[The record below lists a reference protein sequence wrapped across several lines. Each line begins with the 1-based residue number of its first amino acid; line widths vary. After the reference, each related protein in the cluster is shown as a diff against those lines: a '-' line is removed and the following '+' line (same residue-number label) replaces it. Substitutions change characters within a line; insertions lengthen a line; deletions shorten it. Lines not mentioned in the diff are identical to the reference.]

1 MRSDKN
7 ARKDTLQQT
16 VKATNTGSQTVTQ
29 KESFAE
35 NESVV
40 KTVHEEHQDTDTEKV
55 VYSRFLL

>member
-29 KESFAE
+29 KKSFAE
-35 NESVV
+35 NKSVV